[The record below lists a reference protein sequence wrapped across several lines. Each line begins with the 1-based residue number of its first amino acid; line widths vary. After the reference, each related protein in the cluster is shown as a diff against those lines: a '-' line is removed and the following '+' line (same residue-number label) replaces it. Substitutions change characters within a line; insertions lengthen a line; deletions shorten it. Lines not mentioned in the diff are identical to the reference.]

1 MFHVASRQEKGRRE
15 EAERG
20 RWTNPDDGKQPK
32 YSECGEVCVLVRKP
46 IARMFRVTFYEPFC
60 VPTR

>member
-1 MFHVASRQEKGRRE
+1 MLQAGRKRAGGRE

-32 YSECGEVCVLVRKP
+32 YSEYGEVCVLVWKS
-46 IARMFRVTFYEPFC
+46 IARMFRVTFNEPFC